1 MRVFELGTRRWFEV
15 DDKTRLAVYDNET
28 RKLKLERISNQFLDV
43 YTLAGL
49 VVWVGGAI
57 AMNASSLLGALLI
70 SLFVFPAFVCF
81 YEALKANRLKAEA
94 LRKEIV

>member
-1 MRVFELGTRRWFEV
+1 M

-28 RKLKLERISNQFLDV
+28 RKLKLERISNQFLAV
-43 YTLAGL
+43 TLAFL

-94 LRKEIV
+94 LRNEIV